1 MSWLI
6 LLICHFFIFIFLPY
20 NMSDVIVQNISR
32 CARMTFCSSS
42 MKNSTTDLLCRS
54 AMWCSILTGQ
64 SQFGLLI
71 LSLQVT
77 IWAEKDACMT
87 WLVIAAATCTL
98 LYIHN
103 LRWLNT
109 VFDTG
114 VTFTFFSKTLG
125 PLVTKNGSKQV
136 NNINSGFFD
145 SVARDVNMSASITI
159 NKPLKLF

>member
-1 MSWLI
+1 MVI
-6 LLICHFFIFIFLPY
+6 LIFILVPY

-32 CARMTFCSSS
+32 CARMTFCWSL

-87 WLVIAAATCTL
+87 WLVIAATCTL

-114 VTFTFFSKTLG
+114 VSFTFSLK
-125 PLVTKNGSKQV
+125 PLVPWSPKMAASKLTTQT
-136 NNINSGFFD
+136 
-145 SVARDVNMSASITI
+145 RDFLIV
-159 NKPLKLF
+159 